1 MIRAGLLAFALA
13 ALGAFSATRT
23 AAAQADTTR
32 RDTTAATDTTKRDTL
47 PALLPVFTPG
57 IAPGPL
63 PRGMRYTFTV
73 DSLLLTS
80 ARTVS
85 DVLSHIPGVYV
96 VRGGGYGQPEIVLYA
111 GRGPASLEVYWDG
124 VPYVP
129 LGRDSLYLDPAR
141 IPVAP
146 LERIDVVLLPAA
158 LQIYLVTARQRST
171 AATTHVGILT
181 GNQDIAEYRA
191 GYSTRTRGG
200 FGAALVADWNSIG
213 TGSTGSSTAPF
224 GSSDIWVKFDY
235 IPPEGRLGAS
245 FQILSASWHRA
256 ASSEESV
263 LGWRQD
269 RYDRQLR
276 FFIAQRNDG
285 LGYRLTTTLASS
297 RISHDTALKSDRT
310 VSSATIEASNTWPH
324 ANLVATARV
333 GAAHLPQQLE
343 ARGGWTLFSRF
354 TVAGGFRQSFY
365 EGDRAGV
372 RGFASAGLVLP
383 LGFSVRAEGTWQRDV
398 QALFI
403 AADSIQ
409 TAVDVGA
416 WIRFDHRRLSIEVG
430 RGRRDPFAPLGF
442 AGGIGPIDS
451 LQPTEATEFVA
462 AHGSVELLP
471 GLRVSGWYYN
481 PIIGGGDFE
490 PPQHSRLSASFYSK
504 FWRVYK
510 SGIFALRAEAA
521 VESWSR
527 SPLGGIDRT
536 GTGGGTVVTRAMN
549 GASFVDTNIEL
560 QLAGVTLFWT
570 VQNINRM
577 RSSYLEG
584 LGFPKSVQ
592 RYGARWF
599 FTN

>member
-1 MIRAGLLAFALA
+1 LIRAGLPAVALA
-13 ALGAFSATRT
+13 ALGVFSATRI

-47 PALLPVFTPG
+47 PALLPVFTPA

-63 PRGMRYTFTV
+63 PLGMRYTFTV

-96 VRGGGYGQPEIVLYA
+96 VRGGWYGQPEIVLYA

-124 VPYVP
+124 VRYVP

-171 AATTHVGILT
+171 ATTTHVGILT

-200 FGAALVADWNSIG
+200 FGAAFVADWNNIG
-213 TGSTGSSTAPF
+213 ASGITGSSTTAF
-224 GSSDIWVKFDY
+224 GSSDIWLKLEY
-235 IPPEGRLGAS
+235 IPPDGRLGAA

-256 ASSEESV
+256 ASGDGNV

-285 LGYRLTTTLASS
+285 LGFRLTTTLASS
-297 RISHDTALKSDRT
+297 RISHDTALQSDRT
-310 VSSATIEASNTWPH
+310 VSSATIEASNAWPH

-343 ARGGWTLFSRF
+343 ARGGWTLLSRF

-365 EGDRAGV
+365 EGDRAGA
-372 RGFASAGLVLP
+372 RGFASAGLILP
-383 LGFSVRAEGTWQRDV
+383 LGFSARAEGTWQRDV

-403 AADSIQ
+403 PADSIQ
-409 TAVDVGA
+409 TAVDVAA

-471 GLRVSGWYYN
+471 GLRFSGWYYN
-481 PIIGGGDFE
+481 PLTGGGDFE
-490 PPQHSRLSASFYSK
+490 PPQHARLSASFYSK
-504 FWRVYK
+504 FWRVFR

-527 SPLGGIDRT
+527 SRLGGIDRNGT
-536 GTGGGTVVTRAMN
+536 GTVSRAIT
-549 GASFVDTNIEL
+549 GASFVDTNIEM

-570 VQNINRM
+570 VQNINLM
-577 RSSYLEG
+577 RSSYLQG
-584 LGFPKSVQ
+584 LGFPKGVQ